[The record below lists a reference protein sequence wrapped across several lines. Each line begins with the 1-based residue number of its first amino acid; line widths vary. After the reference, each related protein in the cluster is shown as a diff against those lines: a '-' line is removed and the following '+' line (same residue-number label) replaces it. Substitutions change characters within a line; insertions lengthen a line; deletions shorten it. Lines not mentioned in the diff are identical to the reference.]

1 VAKTARSFEQPEDAK
16 PIRPLRAR
24 LFMLVCF
31 GAAAACV
38 AFFNV
43 GAFWPAPFADV
54 STLALAVLLA
64 ITGAFGTFETVDGLA
79 EYASLAMPIALASLL
94 ILDWHHFLVCAALGE
109 LLQFV
114 SERSRRT
121 NPTMWYVRCFNVCMV
136 VTGGF
141 ATDLLLRV
149 VWPFASASLPNLW
162 VAPSLAFV
170 LLVATLTWQILD
182 EAQTWVLVTLAAE
195 LPLSTISFSL
205 RRSLARLSLLLIGIP
220 FAYIWRD
227 NPWIALL
234 ALAPLAKG
242 LGLLGVSE
250 LEHRGQT
257 DARTGLFNAG
267 RFDELLLGTLS
278 EARGEGSS
286 FALLIADIDHFKL
299 VNDVYGHPA
308 GDKVIQQIGTVLS
321 SIARTNDVA
330 ARIGGEEF
338 ALILPRSDLDGALSF
353 AERLRRRV
361 ADEPFET
368 GSEGKPL
375 SITTSVG
382 VALFPDDADTA
393 PALYARADAA
403 LYVAKRSGRNR
414 VCRAN

>member
-1 VAKTARSFEQPEDAK
+1 VDAK
-16 PIRPLRAR
+16 PIRPLPAR
-24 LFMLVCF
+24 LFMLACF
-31 GAAAACV
+31 AAAAACV
-38 AFFNV
+38 AFFNA
-43 GAFWPAPFADV
+43 GALWPTPYADV
-54 STLALAVLLA
+54 STVALAVLLA

-94 ILDWHHFLVCAALGE
+94 VLDWHHFLACAVLGE
-109 LLQFV
+109 FLQFI
-114 SERSRRT
+114 SEKTRGT
-121 NPTMWYVRCFNVCMV
+121 NPTIWYVRCFNVCMV

-141 ATDLLLRV
+141 CTDLLLRV
-149 VWPFASASLPNLW
+149 VWPLANASLPNFW
-162 VAPSLAFV
+162 SAPALALV
-170 LLVATLTWQILD
+170 LLAATFMWQVLD
-182 EAQTWVLVTLAAE
+182 EAQTWVLVTLAAR
-195 LPLSTISFSL
+195 LPLSTISFSA
-205 RRSLARLSLLLIGIP
+205 RRSIARLSLLLVGIP

-234 ALAPLAKG
+234 ALAPLGKG

-267 RFDELLLGTLS
+267 RFDELLDGALT
-278 EARGEGSS
+278 EARSEGSS
-286 FALLIADIDHFKL
+286 FALLIADIDHFKQ
-299 VNDVYGHPA
+299 VNDVHGHPA
-308 GDKVIQQIGTVLS
+308 GDRVIQQMGAVLS
-321 SIARTNDVA
+321 SIARSNDVA

-368 GSEGKPL
+368 GSGEGNPL

-382 VALFPDDADTA
+382 VALFPADADTA

-403 LYVAKRSGRNR
+403 LYAAKRSGRNR
-414 VCRAN
+414 VCYAN

>member
-1 VAKTARSFEQPEDAK
+1 
-16 PIRPLRAR
+16 
-24 LFMLVCF
+24 MLACF
-31 GAAAACV
+31 AAGSACV
-38 AFFNV
+38 VFFNA
-43 GAFWPAPFADV
+43 GALWPTPFADV
-54 STLALAVLLA
+54 STVALAVLLA
-64 ITGAFGTFETVDGLA
+64 FTGAFGTFETVDGLA

-94 ILDWHHFLVCAALGE
+94 ILDWRHFLVCAALGE
-109 LLQFV
+109 ALQFV
-114 SERSRRT
+114 SERSRGT

-141 ATDLLLRV
+141 VTDLLLRV
-149 VWPFASASLPNLW
+149 VWPFASASLPKLW
-162 VAPSLAFV
+162 AAPALAFV

-182 EAQTWVLVTLAAE
+182 EGQTWVLVTLAAE

-242 LGLLGVSE
+242 MGLLGFSE

-267 RFDELLLGTLS
+267 RFDELLDGALT
-278 EARGEGSS
+278 EARSEGSS
-286 FALLIADIDHFKL
+286 FALLIADIDHFKQ
-299 VNDVYGHPA
+299 VNDVHGHPA
-308 GDKVIQQIGTVLS
+308 GDKVIEQIGAVLS
-321 SIARTNDVA
+321 SVARPNGVA

-338 ALILPRSDLDGALSF
+338 ALILPRSDVDGALSF

-361 ADEPFET
+361 ADEPFQT
-368 GSEGKPL
+368 GCDGSPL

-382 VALFPDDADTA
+382 VALFPADADTA

-403 LYVAKRSGRNR
+403 LYDAKRSGRNR